1 MATLFVH
8 LFADVEEEI
17 MSKGLRGS
25 NNDFT
30 IEVLLFKY
38 LMNIRAVAM
47 HFLGKPFDGST
58 LFVENCFDDM
68 SYMNL
73 RHTCVYKYR
82 ELLFGT
88 EVLAHLLSQQ
98 ESPRYIHAGDPLSW

>member
-1 MATLFVH
+1 MP
-8 LFADVEEEI
+8 E
-17 MSKGLRGS
+17 GLGS
-25 NNDFT
+25 SDDDFT
-30 IEVLLFKY
+30 VEVLFLKY
-38 LMNIRAVAM
+38 LVNVRAVAM
-47 HFLGKPFDGST
+47 HLIGEPFDRSA
-58 LFVENCFDDM
+58 LLIENRFDDM

-73 RHTCVYKYR
+73 RHPPCIKLYR